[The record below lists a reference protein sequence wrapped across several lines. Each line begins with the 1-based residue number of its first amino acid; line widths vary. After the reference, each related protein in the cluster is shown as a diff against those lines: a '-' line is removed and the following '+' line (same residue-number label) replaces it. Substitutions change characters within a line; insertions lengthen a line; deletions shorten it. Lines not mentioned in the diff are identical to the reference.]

1 MFYSNPITHRS
12 YTLARTAL
20 ASALML
26 SAVAMF
32 VTAVVSAP
40 TPSSPAQTLY
50 QYNSQPGDY
59 IGGGISN
66 SYTPANATIGLS
78 GSANSVFF
86 YVNTAIESWSIPLT
100 APVGEQLHPGTYYNA
115 EGAFQTGRA
124 PGLYVSGD
132 GRGCDQIYGTF
143 AINQIATDVSGN
155 VTLLDATFTQQCES
169 DTAPLLQGIVKFN
182 ALPLSYSF
190 VSDPGDY
197 IGQGVTK
204 SYQGA
209 TSLFSLNGGDT
220 FLQYDVS
227 GQRDYWT
234 ALIAPPTGQH
244 LRVHSYK
251 TKRSP
256 DKTNAGL
263 DVFGDGRGCNTSTG
277 TLNITA
283 ITFDAQGNVTS
294 LSATFDQHCEGQTPA
309 LHGIIHHYQ

>member
-1 MFYSNPITHRS
+1 MFHSNRIARNKHALS
-12 YTLARTAL
+12 RTAL
-20 ASALML
+20 SLTLTLAAVGILVSAL
-26 SAVAMF
+26 AA
-32 VTAVVSAP
+32 TQ
-40 TPSSPAQTLY
+40 TSSPAQTSY

-66 SYTPANATIGLS
+66 SYTLANATIGLS

-86 YVNTAIESWSIPLT
+86 YVNTANESWSIPLT

-169 DTAPLLQGIVKFN
+169 PTAPLLQGIVKFN
-182 ALPLSYSF
+182 ALPLSYAF
-190 VSDPGDY
+190 VSDQGDY

-204 SYQGA
+204 SYEGA
-209 TSLFSLNGGDT
+209 TSLFSLTGGDT
-220 FLQYDVS
+220 YLQYNVS

-234 ALIAPPTGQH
+234 SLIAAPTGQH

-263 DVFGDGRGCNTSTG
+263 DVSGDGRGCNTSTG